1 MTKPDWDRLSP
12 TTYVKV
18 WEACV
23 LAVGLEPSSMN
34 FEDDRWGKH
43 KGETRPYITS
53 KSFPT
58 PEVEK
63 NYKALFKEL
72 VANLFEGNHFRV
84 KDINY
89 LQGKGYC
96 GIPLDE
102 FVRWANLN
110 VEWLALPP
118 ELTGLILDKTNGDST
133 QTEAKVKPVS
143 VIVTEQSCIDEDA
156 ANELLS
162 KLPEVNPSSESDIAL
177 ASDVQAAGG
186 PSRAPANSEDGE
198 TSAIGLIGQ
207 KGRQAKNNKRLSH
220 INATNRLGDDEKK
233 IIFGSLEEAKASIVL
248 RYDALQSTNRL
259 NDNTAVLAELH
270 RLIGCDTLGN
280 PLYSLKGLLPNITKW
295 RPKT

>member
-1 MTKPDWDRLSP
+1 MK
-12 TTYVKV
+12 
-18 WEACV
+18 
-23 LAVGLEPSSMN
+23 

-43 KGETRPYITS
+43 KAGTGPHIKSE
-53 KSFPT
+53 SFPN
-58 PEVEK
+58 PEIEK
-63 NYKALFKEL
+63 NYNALVEDL
-72 VANLFEGNHFRV
+72 AANLLIGKHFDV
-84 KDINY
+84 NAIGDINNSR
-89 LQGKGYC
+89 GKKYFTV
-96 GIPLDE
+96 PLGE
-102 FVRWANLN
+102 FVRWATLN

-118 ELTGLILDKTNGDST
+118 ELAGLILDKTNSDLT

-156 ANELLS
+156 ANELLA
-162 KLPEVNPSSESDIAL
+162 KLPEVYPSSESDIAL

-186 PSRAPANSEDGE
+186 LSRAPANSEDGE
-198 TSAIGLIGQ
+198 ISAIGLIGQ

-220 INATNRLGDDEKK
+220 INATNHLGDDEKK

-248 RYDALQSTNRL
+248 RYDALQSTHRL

-270 RLIGCDTLGN
+270 RLIGCDTLGD